1 MLTIININKSGEFS
15 MNSLDDISG
24 EKISLNNLVAKILA
38 RISFYPDEKIIIK
51 GHISSAHNLATDL
64 ILSLNKSHLRSH
76 YYYLTSNTKETSPN
90 GDKILNFNLN
100 RTSESV
106 NWIDS
111 LYYWQDEWGL
121 NCFPTD
127 KESLSG
133 LKVLSFADLGYMEIG
148 YHVTTIP
155 KEIGNLVKLESL
167 ILGNVVHEEIMITRL
182 NELPKEIGNLT
193 KLKHLHAQYNNL
205 TTLPKEIGYLY
216 SLSELKLG
224 GNGISSLP
232 TSIGFLSNLK
242 LLTLWGNG
250 LETVPAEIGQLTQL
264 EGLDLSMNPLT
275 ELPKEIVNLTS
286 LKRLYLPELKL
297 SVTQE
302 NWIEELK
309 EYDCE
314 VGFYS

>member
-15 MNSLDDISG
+15 INSLDDISE

-76 YYYLTSNTKETSPN
+76 YYYLTSNTKETSPD

-127 KESLSG
+127 KENLSG

-224 GNGISSLP
+224 ANGISSLP
-232 TSIGFLSNLK
+232 KSIGFLSNLK

-250 LETVPAEIGQLTQL
+250 LKTVPAEIGQLTQL
-264 EGLDLSMNPLT
+264 EGLDLSMNRLT

-286 LKRLYLPELKL
+286 LKRLYLPEVKL

-314 VGFYS
+314 VNIN

>member
-76 YYYLTSNTKETSPN
+76 YYYLTSNTKETSPD
-90 GDKILNFNLN
+90 GGKILNFNLN

-127 KESLSG
+127 KENLSG

>member
-15 MNSLDDISG
+15 INSLDDIS
-24 EKISLNNLVAKILA
+24 EKKISLDSLVAKILA

-64 ILSLNKSHLRSH
+64 ILSLNKSHLSSH
-76 YYYLTSNTKETSPN
+76 YYYLTSNTKETSPD

-100 RTSESV
+100 RSTESV

-111 LYYWQDEWGL
+111 LYYWQDEWAL

-127 KESLSG
+127 KKELAD
-133 LKVLSFADLGYMEIG
+133 LKVLSFADLSYMEIG
-148 YHVTTIP
+148 YQVSTIP
-155 KEIGNLVKLESL
+155 KEIGNLIKLESL
-167 ILGNVVHEEIMITRL
+167 ILGNVVHEEIMITKL

-205 TTLPKEIGYLY
+205 KTLPKEIGYLY

-224 GNGISSLP
+224 ANEIFSLP
-232 TSIGFLSNLK
+232 KSIGFLANLK
-242 LLTLWGNG
+242 LLTLWGNA

-264 EGLDLSMNPLT
+264 EGLDLSMNPLS
-275 ELPKEIVNLTS
+275 ELPKEIVNLTN
-286 LKRLYLPELKL
+286 LKTLYLPKLKL
-297 SVTQE
+297 SILQKK
-302 NWIEELK
+302 WIEELK

-314 VGFYS
+314 VDIS

>member
-15 MNSLDDISG
+15 INSLDDISE

-76 YYYLTSNTKETSPN
+76 YYYLTSNTKETSPD

-127 KESLSG
+127 KENLSG

-205 TTLPKEIGYLY
+205 KTLPKEVGYLY

-224 GNGISSLP
+224 GNEISSLP
-232 TSIGFLSNLK
+232 KSIGFLSNLK

-250 LETVPAEIGQLTQL
+250 LKTVPAEIGQLTQL

-286 LKRLYLPELKL
+286 LKRLYLPEVKL

-314 VGFYS
+314 VNIN

>member
-1 MLTIININKSGEFS
+1 MLTIIVINKSGEFS
-15 MNSLDDISG
+15 INSLDDISE

-76 YYYLTSNTKETSPN
+76 YYYLTSNTKETSPD

-127 KESLSG
+127 KENLSR

-232 TSIGFLSNLK
+232 KSIGFLSNLK

-250 LETVPAEIGQLTQL
+250 LENVPAEIGQLTQI

-309 EYDCE
+309 EYGCE

>member
-76 YYYLTSNTKETSPN
+76 YYYLTSNTKETSPD
-90 GDKILNFNLN
+90 GGKILNFNLN